1 MKVGNDSRYHQEKF
15 IIKYNFTNDQIYKK
29 MRKIFV
35 SLMLLMGTMSMNAA
49 VSVDRIEPTDW
60 YVGMKDA
67 SLQLMVYGKD
77 VRNAD
82 VEIDYPGVR
91 VDSVAKLESP
101 NYLLVYLNLE
111 GAKAGEMTLKFKQGK
126 SVKKVKYQLKD
137 REMAGD
143 KRIGFSNEDVL
154 YMLMP
159 DRFANEIGRASCRE
173 RV

>member
-1 MKVGNDSRYHQEKF
+1 
-15 IIKYNFTNDQIYKK
+15 

-101 NYLLVYLNLE
+101 NYLLVYLN
-111 GAKAGEMTLKFKQGK
+111 
-126 SVKKVKYQLKD
+126 
-137 REMAGD
+137 
-143 KRIGFSNEDVL
+143 
-154 YMLMP
+154 
-159 DRFANEIGRASCRE
+159 
-173 RV
+173 

>member
-1 MKVGNDSRYHQEKF
+1 
-15 IIKYNFTNDQIYKK
+15 
-29 MRKIFV
+29 
-35 SLMLLMGTMSMNAA
+35 MLLMGTMSMNAA

-101 NYLLVYLNLE
+101 NYLLVYLN
-111 GAKAGEMTLKFKQGK
+111 
-126 SVKKVKYQLKD
+126 
-137 REMAGD
+137 
-143 KRIGFSNEDVL
+143 
-154 YMLMP
+154 
-159 DRFANEIGRASCRE
+159 
-173 RV
+173 

>member
-1 MKVGNDSRYHQEKF
+1 
-15 IIKYNFTNDQIYKK
+15 

-91 VDSVAKLESP
+91 VDSVAKLEYP

-111 GAKAGEMTLKFKQGK
+111 GAKAGEMT
-126 SVKKVKYQLKD
+126 
-137 REMAGD
+137 
-143 KRIGFSNEDVL
+143 
-154 YMLMP
+154 
-159 DRFANEIGRASCRE
+159 
-173 RV
+173 

>member
-1 MKVGNDSRYHQEKF
+1 
-15 IIKYNFTNDQIYKK
+15 
-29 MRKIFV
+29 
-35 SLMLLMGTMSMNAA
+35 MLLMGTMSMNAA

-111 GAKAGEMTLKFKQGK
+111 GAKAGRNDLEIQ
-126 SVKKVKYQLKD
+126 
-137 REMAGD
+137 AG
-143 KRIGFSNEDVL
+143 
-154 YMLMP
+154 
-159 DRFANEIGRASCRE
+159 
-173 RV
+173 

>member
-1 MKVGNDSRYHQEKF
+1 
-15 IIKYNFTNDQIYKK
+15 

-111 GAKAGEMTLKFKQGK
+111 DRK
-126 SVKKVKYQLKD
+126 SVV
-137 REMAGD
+137 
-143 KRIGFSNEDVL
+143 
-154 YMLMP
+154 
-159 DRFANEIGRASCRE
+159 
-173 RV
+173 

>member
-1 MKVGNDSRYHQEKF
+1 
-15 IIKYNFTNDQIYKK
+15 

-35 SLMLLMGTMSMNAA
+35 SLMLLMGTMCMNAA

-101 NYLLVYLNLE
+101 NFLLVYLNL
-111 GAKAGEMTLKFKQGK
+111 
-126 SVKKVKYQLKD
+126 
-137 REMAGD
+137 
-143 KRIGFSNEDVL
+143 
-154 YMLMP
+154 
-159 DRFANEIGRASCRE
+159 
-173 RV
+173 